1 MFSGTSQKETLDK
14 VTKRQMSCAV
24 GAEKAAVPKRG
35 QAVGDHSAQP
45 QLSTYCQHINQ

>member
-1 MFSGTSQKETLDK
+1 MFSGNSQKETFDK
-14 VTKRQMSCAV
+14 VTKRQMSAV

-35 QAVGDHSAQP
+35 QPVGDHSAQP